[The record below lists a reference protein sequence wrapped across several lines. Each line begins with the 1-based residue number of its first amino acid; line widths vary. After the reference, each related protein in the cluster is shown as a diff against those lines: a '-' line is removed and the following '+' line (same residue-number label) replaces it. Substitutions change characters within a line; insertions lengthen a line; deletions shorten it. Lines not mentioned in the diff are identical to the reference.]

1 MSKAVLAFAIS
12 WVLGAASTVY
22 AQSKP
27 LDQQTNGHPGGSVVQ
42 PQGTTGPIT
51 TKSGGAQAESP
62 QGDTP
67 AGMQANPTGPTSKDQ
82 SDKVKKGTS
91 KN

>member
-1 MSKAVLAFAIS
+1 MSKAVIVLAIA

-27 LDQQTNGHPGGSVVQ
+27 ADQQTTGHPSEGVVQ
-42 PQGTTGPIT
+42 PQGTTGPLT
-51 TKSGGAQAESP
+51 TKSGGTPASSP

-67 AGMQANPTGPTSKDQ
+67 SGMQPAPTGSTSKDQ
-82 SDKVKKGTS
+82 SDTLKGTP
-91 KN
+91 KK

>member
-1 MSKAVLAFAIS
+1 MPKIVLAFAIS

-27 LDQQTNGHPGGSVVQ
+27 ADQQTGHPSESVVQ

-51 TKSGGAQAESP
+51 TKSGGASASSP

-67 AGMQANPTGPTSKDQ
+67 AGMQPAPTNSTSKDQ
-82 SDKVKKGTS
+82 SDKVKGTS
-91 KN
+91 KKN